1 MEILRVQNL
10 CKTYGKGEA
19 KVDALKNVSF
29 SLEKGEFAAVVGESG
44 SGKSTLLNC
53 IGALDLPT
61 SGTILMDGQNLF
73 SMKEEE
79 RTIFRRRNIGF
90 IFQSFQLVSEL
101 NVEQNIMFPL
111 LLDYRKPDSAAVKEI
126 LELLGLTERRRHLP
140 NQLSGG
146 QQQRVAIG
154 RALITKPKLIL
165 ADEPTGNL
173 DSKNSQDVMDLLT
186 QASRRYQQTILM
198 ITHNKN
204 LTASVDRVFRVT
216 DGVLTDLGGV
226 CRHYDDRK
234 QPEQQCC
241 PADRVFRIDA
251 LYRGNTQTGYAF
263 SAERSSQLVPLC
275 NSCGRFKRY
284 GRNMDLMLDPPAP

>member
-1 MEILRVQNL
+1 MEILKVQNL

-29 SLEKGEFAAVVGESG
+29 SLNKGEFAAVVGESG

-53 IGALDLPT
+53 IGALDTPT
-61 SGTILMDGQNLF
+61 SGSVLMDGQNLF
-73 SMKEEE
+73 SMKEEK

-111 LLDYRKPDSAAVKEI
+111 LLDYRKPDPAEVQEI
-126 LELLGLTERRRHLP
+126 LDLLGLTERSRHLP

-154 RALITKPKLIL
+154 RALITRPKLIL

-173 DSKNSQDVMDLLT
+173 DSKNSQDVIDLLT
-186 QASRRYQQTILM
+186 RASRHYQQTILM

-204 LTASVDRVFRVT
+204 LTASVGRVFRVT
-216 DGVLTDLGGV
+216 DGVLTDLGGKT
-226 CRHYDDRK
+226 D
-234 QPEQQCC
+234 E
-241 PADRVFRIDA
+241 A
-251 LYRGNTQTGYAF
+251 L
-263 SAERSSQLVPLC
+263 S
-275 NSCGRFKRY
+275 
-284 GRNMDLMLDPPAP
+284 

>member
-1 MEILRVQNL
+1 MEILKVQNL

-29 SLEKGEFAAVVGESG
+29 SLNKGEFAAVVGESG

-53 IGALDLPT
+53 IGALDSPT
-61 SGTILMDGQNLF
+61 SGSVLMDGQNLF
-73 SMKEEE
+73 SMKEEK

-111 LLDYRKPDSAAVKEI
+111 LLDYRKPDPAEVQEI
-126 LELLGLTERRRHLP
+126 LDLLGLTERSRHLP

-154 RALITKPKLIL
+154 RALITRPKLIL

-186 QASRRYQQTILM
+186 RASRHYQQTILM

-216 DGVLTDLGGV
+216 DGVLTDLGGKT
-226 CRHYDDRK
+226 DK
-234 QPEQQCC
+234 
-241 PADRVFRIDA
+241 A
-251 LYRGNTQTGYAF
+251 L
-263 SAERSSQLVPLC
+263 S
-275 NSCGRFKRY
+275 
-284 GRNMDLMLDPPAP
+284 

>member
-1 MEILRVQNL
+1 MEILKVNNL
-10 CKTYGKGEA
+10 CKTYGESEV
-19 KVDALKNVSF
+19 KVNALKNVSF
-29 SLEKGEFAAVVGESG
+29 SLEKGEFAAIVGESG

-53 IGALDLPT
+53 VGALDTPT

-111 LLDYRKPDSAAVKEI
+111 LLDYRKPDSKEVEEI
-126 LELLGLTERRRHLP
+126 LNLLGLTERRYHLP
-140 NQLSGG
+140 SQLSGG

-173 DSKNSQDVMDLLT
+173 DSKNSQDVMDMLIK
-186 QASRRYQQTILM
+186 ASRQYQQTILL

-204 LTASVDRVFRVT
+204 LTVSVYRVFQVS
-216 DGVLTDLGGV
+216 DGVLTDLGGN
-226 CRHYDDRK
+226 
-234 QPEQQCC
+234 ENET
-241 PADRVFRIDA
+241 
-251 LYRGNTQTGYAF
+251 L
-263 SAERSSQLVPLC
+263 S
-275 NSCGRFKRY
+275 
-284 GRNMDLMLDPPAP
+284 